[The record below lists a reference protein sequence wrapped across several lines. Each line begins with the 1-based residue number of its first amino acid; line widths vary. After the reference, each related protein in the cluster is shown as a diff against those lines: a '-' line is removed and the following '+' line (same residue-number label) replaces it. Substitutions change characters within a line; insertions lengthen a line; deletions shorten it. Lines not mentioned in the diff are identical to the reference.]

1 MERRASQAVK
11 WTRTESG
18 GGSLQWYD
26 VIFDL
31 IDMRSFSN
39 LWYWIVLAVMWSSVS
54 HWVLGVPFDMIARAR
69 RHGGQAQADLEGM
82 IRITTGRLLHI
93 TRTAGLALVAIL
105 AFLLTGLVVLG
116 FVYDVE
122 FAQAVLFLLV
132 PMLFVTALSL
142 RAAVRIEA
150 FELAGEELDRVLA
163 RHRIVTQ
170 LIGMV
175 SIFVTSLFG
184 MWQNMHIGI
193 LG

>member
-1 MERRASQAVK
+1 V
-11 WTRTESG
+11 
-18 GGSLQWYD
+18 QWYD

-54 HWVLGVPFDMIARAR
+54 HWVLGVPFDMISRAR
-69 RHGGQAQADLEGM
+69 RYGGQAQTDLETLVA
-82 IRITTGRLLHI
+82 ITTGRLLNI
-93 TRTAGLALVAIL
+93 ARTAGSVMVAVL
-105 AFLLTGLVVLG
+105 AFLVTTLLVLG
-116 FVYDVE
+116 FYYDVE

-132 PMLFVTALSL
+132 PMIPVTALSL
-142 RAAVRIEA
+142 RAAVRIETGQIS
-150 FELAGEELDRVLA
+150 GEALDRLLA
-163 RHRIVTQ
+163 RHRIATQ

>member
-1 MERRASQAVK
+1 M
-11 WTRTESG
+11 
-18 GGSLQWYD
+18 QWYD

-54 HWVLGVPFDMIARAR
+54 HWVLGVPFDMISRAR
-69 RHGGQAQADLEGM
+69 RYGGQAQADLEALV
-82 IRITTGRLLHI
+82 RITTGRLLHI
-93 TRTAGLALVAIL
+93 TRTAGSMLIAVA
-105 AFLLTGLVVLG
+105 AFMVTMLLVLG
-116 FVYDVE
+116 FYYDVE

-132 PMLFVTALSL
+132 PMILVTSLSL
-142 RAAVRIEA
+142 RAALRIETGQ
-150 FELAGEELDRVLA
+150 FEGQALDRLLA
-163 RHRIVTQ
+163 RHRITTQ

>member
-1 MERRASQAVK
+1 M
-11 WTRTESG
+11 
-18 GGSLQWYD
+18 QWYD

-69 RHGGQAQADLEGM
+69 RHGGQAQADLEAM
-82 IRITTGRLLHI
+82 VRITTGRLLHI
-93 TRTAGLALVAIL
+93 SRTAGLALVAIL
-105 AFLLTGLVVLG
+105 AFLVTGLLTLG
-116 FVYDVE
+116 FYYDVE

-132 PMLFVTALSL
+132 PMILVTFLAL
-142 RAAVRIEA
+142 RAAVRVEA
-150 FELAGEELDRVLA
+150 GALEGADLHRLLT
-163 RHRIVTQ
+163 RHRISTQ

-184 MWQNMHIGI
+184 MWQNMHIGV

>member
-1 MERRASQAVK
+1 M
-11 WTRTESG
+11 
-18 GGSLQWYD
+18 QWYD

-93 TRTAGLALVAIL
+93 TRSAGLALVAIL
-105 AFLLTGLVVLG
+105 AFVLTGLVVLG

-150 FELAGEELDRVLA
+150 FDLAGEELDRLLA
-163 RHRIVTQ
+163 RHRIATQ